1 MAASARITHLI
12 DELIDVFNRR
22 RLDLPDGVF
31 TRHTQLLLNGVPFE
45 QMLGRPP
52 DDPLVLMLT
61 RGVAGLRFT
70 AKAIQHA
77 MPDADLQR
85 GELDEAS
92 DDGHPLV
99 TGKCWMSGHLRGVG
113 ERADVLVD
121 FRMRF
126 RGATIANIDAM
137 IDQQSLEQL
146 QQARLRP

>member
-1 MAASARITHLI
+1 MAASPRVTALI

-22 RLDLPDGVF
+22 VLDLPDGVF

-61 RGVAGLRFT
+61 RGAAGVRFT

-85 GELDEAS
+85 GDLEEAS
-92 DDGHPLV
+92 DDGNLIV
-99 TGKCWMSGHLRGVG
+99 TGKCWMSGHLRGLSD
-113 ERADVLVD
+113 RADVLVD
-121 FRMRF
+121 FKVRF
-126 RGATIANIDAM
+126 RGATVANIDAL
-137 IDQQSLEQL
+137 IDPQSLERL
-146 QQARLRP
+146 QEARLRP

>member
-1 MAASARITHLI
+1 MAASERVTALI
-12 DELIDVFNRR
+12 DELIDLFNRR
-22 RLDLPDGVF
+22 AMDLPDGVF

-45 QMLGRPP
+45 QMLGRPA

-61 RGVAGLRFT
+61 RGVAGVRFT

-92 DDGHPLV
+92 VDGQTV
-99 TGKCWMSGHLRGVG
+99 VSGKCWMSGHLRGLDEPAEV
-113 ERADVLVD
+113 RVD
-121 FRMRF
+121 FRVRF
-126 RGATIANIDAM
+126 RGPTVANIDAM
-137 IDQQSLEQL
+137 IDAPSVERL